1 MGRSGGRRSRQRRE
15 RRGGRLMPIQIDF
28 LSNTSK
34 LERGTENVE
43 RGLDGVADSLDD
55 VAREGDRSLG
65 RLERSFKDVS
75 DAAKDTSKQTADVG
89 DVGSRGFRKLG
100 DAGSEVSGELRQNL
114 GETFSSFRG
123 DLADL
128 PQIAQDTLGGLAGA
142 GALGGIAGLA
152 ATAAGAAGLGLITA
166 ELQKQQEEA
175 QKLRER
181 IGGMYQAAAEDGRAY
196 LDTAQLIAESVD
208 VMYNTDRADEW
219 KRVREDAKTLALDE
233 SVVIAANAGDL
244 AAQEQVHGRINALM
258 EDAADKRSAAWNGS
272 EASTYG
278 QALLGVRDRWAEIGA
293 VTDENADKARNAQSI
308 TDRYLRQM
316 IDDAGEAEVQ
326 VDSLG
331 NKLITLPKGQQIVID
346 AETNQAHQDL
356 DRFKG
361 DVNTVPR
368 EVVTTAR
375 VLADTTGITRAIDNL
390 NGRTIYVKVNAQG
403 QREGRPFE

>member
-1 MGRSGGRRSRQRRE
+1 
-15 RRGGRLMPIQIDF
+15 MPIQIDF

-75 DAAKDTSKQTADVG
+75 DAAKDTSKQTSDVG

-123 DLADL
+123 ELSDL

-166 ELQKQQEEA
+166 ELQRQQEEA
-175 QKLRER
+175 DRLRER

-196 LDTAQLIAESVD
+196 LDTAQLIGEANSVMFD
-208 VMYNTDRADEW
+208 PDRANEW
-219 KRVREDAKTLALDE
+219 KQIQTDAKDLGLE
-233 SVVIAANAGDL
+233 VSRVIAANAGDTE
-244 AAQEQVHGRINALM
+244 AQAEVQSRINALID
-258 EDAADKRSAAWNGS
+258 EERGKREELGAFLG
-272 EASTYG
+272 G
-278 QALLGVRDRWAEIGA
+278 QNANQEEVRLGGIADRWAEIGRI
-293 VTDENADKARNAQSI
+293 TEDNAAKAKNAQDV
-308 TDRYLRQM
+308 TDRYLRNMLEQ
-316 IDDAGEAEVQ
+316 AGEATYQ
-326 VDSLG
+326 VDELG
-331 NKLITLPKGQQIVID
+331 NRLITLPDGEQIVID
-346 AETNQAHQDL
+346 AETGQAHQDL
-356 DRFKG
+356 DRFQG
-361 DVNTVPR
+361 ALDETPAHIT
-368 EVVTTAR
+368 TTAH
-375 VLADTTGITRAIDNL
+375 VLADTTGLTRAIDSI